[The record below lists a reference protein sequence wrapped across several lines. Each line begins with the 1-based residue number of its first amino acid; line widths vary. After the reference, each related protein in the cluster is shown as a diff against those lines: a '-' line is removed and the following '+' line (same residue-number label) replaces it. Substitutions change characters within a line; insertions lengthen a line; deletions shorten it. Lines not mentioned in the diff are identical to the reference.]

1 MEEKMKNRLRETVA
15 PLLNWYDKNARILPW
30 RSEPTPYRVWIS
42 EIMLQQTRVEA
53 VKPYFERFVSVYPD
67 VSSLA
72 HADLQ
77 QVYKLWEGL
86 GYYSRAKNL
95 HLAANMISDS
105 FRGVLP
111 SSYEKLLGLPGIGEY
126 TAAAI
131 SSIAYNRKYAVV
143 DGNVLRVVSR
153 LTASRED
160 VTKQQTKKEMKQAL
174 EQIMPGARAGD
185 FNQAMMELGALV
197 CLPGTPRCVDC
208 PLVSHCESF
217 KKGITA
223 LRPVPKVRPPIE
235 NVEAVGML
243 LLVDGGILLRQRP
256 KKGLWSGF
264 WEVPWV
270 SVEVGDP
277 MALAAAWIQ
286 EELKCKAHIEIEA
299 QRVAFS
305 FTRYRVKAWTL
316 HCALDEN
323 PLSGGIADPQ
333 WQFFQLEELGEL
345 TLSSGSRRFLKGILS
360 GLGSRARS
368 NSIVSLMDAPA

>member
-1 MEEKMKNRLRETVA
+1 MKNRLRETVA

-185 FNQAMMELGALV
+185 FNQAMMELGATV
-197 CLPGTPRCVDC
+197 CLPNGVPLCESC
-208 PLVSHCESF
+208 PLNAKCKARALGIAEELPMKSAKKPRKTMEYTVLLFECGNRTAIRNRTDRGLLEGLWQFPMIEGHLDLPGLNEWLMVHNRQT
-217 KKGITA
+217 KGITA
-223 LRPVPKVRPPIE
+223 LGATKHVFTHIEWHMIGYLIPIDQCFE
-235 NVEAVGML
+235 QES
-243 LLVDGGILLRQRP
+243 LVWAD
-256 KKGLWSGF
+256 KS
-264 WEVPWV
+264 
-270 SVEVGDP
+270 
-277 MALAAAWIQ
+277 
-286 EELKCKAHIEIEA
+286 ELAHIYPIPN
-299 QRVAFS
+299 AFS
-305 FTRYRVKAWTL
+305 YYLK
-316 HCALDEN
+316 E
-323 PLSGGIADPQ
+323 IKK
-333 WQFFQLEELGEL
+333 QL
-345 TLSSGSRRFLKGILS
+345 K
-360 GLGSRARS
+360 
-368 NSIVSLMDAPA
+368 